1 MKYYAGLDV
10 SLKSTAVCVVDHA
23 GTVIKEGMVNSDP
36 QAITTF
42 LVETGLAFEGVGLE
56 VGSLAPW
63 LYHGLSES
71 GLPVLCLETRHAKAA
86 LQAQTVKND
95 RNDARGL
102 AHIMR
107 TGWFKSVHI
116 KSEVSQ
122 KLRVLLN
129 SRTCLV
135 DKRVDISNQI
145 RGTLKVF
152 GLKVGNVS
160 KATYEI
166 RIRELIKGD
175 TELEAFIL
183 PLLTARRVLVEQ
195 ERHLDKTIRTRVK
208 ADTVCAR
215 LMSIP
220 GVGVLTALAFKSA
233 IDQPRRF
240 RKSRD
245 VGPHIGLTPR
255 KYASGEMDYNGHITK
270 CGDAMLRTYLYEA
283 AQVLLTRVGKWSRLK
298 AWGLKL
304 AKRSSMKNACVAVA
318 RKLAVIMHRIWLDG
332 TTFQWGA
339 EPRKLSPV
347 M

>member
-10 SLKSTAVCVVDHA
+10 SLKSTAVCVVDHD
-23 GTVIKEGMVNSDP
+23 GTVIKEEMVNSDP

-42 LVETGLAFEGVGLE
+42 LVDTGLTFERVGLE
-56 VGSLAPW
+56 AGSLAPW
-63 LYHGLSES
+63 LYHGLFAT
-71 GLPVLCLETRHAKAA
+71 GLPVFCLETRHAKAA
-86 LQAQTVKND
+86 LKAQTVKTD

-102 AHIMR
+102 AHILR
-107 TGWFKSVHI
+107 TGWFKTVHI
-116 KSEVSQ
+116 KSEASQ

-129 SRTCLV
+129 NRSCLV
-135 DKRVDISNQI
+135 DKRVAISNQI

-152 GLKVGNVS
+152 GLKVGHVS
-160 KATYEI
+160 KTAYET
-166 RIRELIKGD
+166 RIRTLLAGD
-175 TELEAFIL
+175 AELEAFIL

-208 ADTVCAR
+208 ADKVCGR

-245 VGPHIGLTPR
+245 VGAHIGLTPR

-270 CGDAMLRTYLYEA
+270 CGDAMLRTHLYEA
-283 AQVLLTRVGKWSRLK
+283 AQVLLTRVGTWSRLK

-318 RKLAVIMHRIWLDG
+318 RKLAVIMHRIWMDE
-332 TTFQWGA
+332 TTFQWGQ
-339 EPRKLSPV
+339 EPRTLSTV
-347 M
+347 T

>member
-1 MKYYAGLDV
+1 MTYYAGLDV
-10 SLKSTAVCVVDHA
+10 SLKSTAVCIVDHD
-23 GTVIKEGMVNSDP
+23 GTVFKEGMVNSDP

-42 LVETGLAFEGVGLE
+42 LVDTGLAFERVGLE
-56 VGSLAPW
+56 AGSLAPW
-63 LYHGLSES
+63 LYHGLAAS
-71 GLPVLCLETRHAKAA
+71 GLPVFCLETRHAKAA
-86 LQAQTVKND
+86 LQAQTVKTD

-116 KSEVSQ
+116 KSEASQ

-129 SRTCLV
+129 NRSCLV

-160 KATYEI
+160 KAAYET
-166 RIRELIKGD
+166 RIRTLIAGD
-175 TELEAFIL
+175 AELEACIL

-195 ERHLDKTIRTRVK
+195 ERQLDKTIRARVK

-215 LMSIP
+215 LMSVP

-245 VGPHIGLTPR
+245 VGAHIGLTPR
-255 KYASGEMDYNGHITK
+255 KYASGEVDYNGRITK
-270 CGDAMLRTYLYEA
+270 CGDALLRTHLYEA
-283 AQVLLTRVGKWSRLK
+283 AQVLLTRVGTWSRLK
-298 AWGLKL
+298 EWGLKL

-332 TTFQWGA
+332 TTFQWGQ
-339 EPRKLSPV
+339 EPQAIKTST
-347 M
+347 